1 MPKPRRFRPD
11 DVVAFTDP
19 TTGSGDVRI
28 WEDGLGQDGGPFVL
42 LVEDPPNKTRP
53 MHHHHGDILYLYIKG
68 EHHIEGEGTYRAGD
82 VRWVPGGH
90 AYGPET
96 TGPEGGAWW
105 VLSYTDPLPVDHLDE
120 AGAPIMA
127 TSSAAAGET
136 IEKPAPA
143 PIQGEG
149 IPHFTYPYDWDAI
162 DAAVRTRGGA
172 IVEGLLSEDLEART
186 NQEIDAFL
194 RDHHGE
200 ALPHSG
206 SVLYDAFLG
215 HRTLRLHGL
224 VEKLPT
230 AGPDLVG
237 HPEITAWAQR
247 MLAPRGS
254 SIQLNAGELIEI
266 GPGEPAQ
273 FQHRDSDSWPHLP
286 VTESPVVVNAIVAL
300 TDFTR
305 ANGATNV
312 ALDSVLWEP
321 SRRARPDEISYAE
334 MQAGDVLLF
343 RGDAVHGGGANT
355 TTDESRR
362 AISLSYVVGWL
373 RPVEN
378 HYLNV
383 APATVARQE
392 PELQK
397 LLGYASHDATTRGGG
412 FVGLYEN
419 GDPRAFLESV

>member
-1 MPKPRRFRPD
+1 MPQPRRFRPD

-19 TTGSGDVRI
+19 TTGSGEVRI

-42 LVEDPPNKTRP
+42 LVEDPPHKTRP

-90 AYGPET
+90 AYGPEV
-96 TGPEGGAWW
+96 TGPDGGAWW
-105 VLSYTDPLPVDHLDE
+105 VLSYTDPLPIDHLDE
-120 AGAPIMA
+120 SGAPIMST
-127 TSSAAAGET
+127 TSTPEG
-136 IEKPAPA
+136 APA
-143 PIQGEG
+143 QPVVSQTPD
-149 IPHFTYPYDWDAI
+149 IPHFATPYDWAAI
-162 DAAVRTRGGA
+162 DAAVRLRGA
-172 IVEGLLSEDLEART
+172 AVVEGLMSEELAART
-186 NQEIDAFL
+186 NAEIDTWL
-194 RDHHGE
+194 RDHDGQ

-224 VEKLPT
+224 VEKLPS

-237 HPEITAWAQR
+237 HPQITAWAER
-247 MLAPRGS
+247 MLSARCAT
-254 SIQLNAGELIEI
+254 IQLNAGELIEI

-286 VTESPVVVNAIVAL
+286 VTESPVIVNAIVAL
-300 TDFTR
+300 SDFTVE
-305 ANGATNV
+305 NGATNV
-312 ALDSVLWEP
+312 ALDSVLWDP
-321 SRRARPDEISYAE
+321 SRRAKPEEMSHAE
-334 MQAGDVLLF
+334 MRAGDVLLF
-343 RGDAVHGGGANT
+343 RGDAHHGGGANT

-362 AISLSYVVGWL
+362 AVSLSYVVGWL

-383 APATVARQE
+383 PASTVARQE
-392 PELQK
+392 RSVQR
-397 LLGYASHDATTRGGG
+397 LLGYEAHDATTRGGG

-419 GDPRAFLESV
+419 GDPHTFLESV

>member
-1 MPKPRRFRPD
+1 MPQPRRFRPD
-11 DVVAFTDP
+11 DATPFTDP

-42 LVEDPPNKTRP
+42 FVEDPPNKTRP
-53 MHHHHGDILYLYIKG
+53 MHHHHGDILYLYVRG
-68 EHHIEGEGTYRAGD
+68 EHRIEGEGTYRAGD

-96 TGPEGGAWW
+96 TGPDGGAWW
-105 VLSYTDPLPVDHLDE
+105 VLSYSDPLPVDHMDE
-120 AGAPIMA
+120 AGSPIMS
-127 TSSAAAGET
+127 TSTTSGVQGER
-136 IEKPAPA
+136 PAAPA
-143 PIQGEG
+143 TIPGEG
-149 IPHFTYPYDWDAI
+149 IPHFAQPYDWDAI
-162 DAAVRTRGGA
+162 DAAIRLRGAA
-172 IVEGLLSEDLEART
+172 IVEGLISDDLQART
-186 NQEIDAFL
+186 SDEIDAYL
-194 RDHHGE
+194 RDHHDE

-224 VEKLPT
+224 VEKIPT
-230 AGPDLVG
+230 AGPDLIA
-237 HPEITAWAQR
+237 HPEICAWARR

-254 SIQLNAGELIEI
+254 SIQLNAGELIDI

-273 FQHRDSDSWPHLP
+273 FQHRDSDSWPHVP
-286 VTESPVVVNAIVAL
+286 VTESPVVVNAILAL
-300 TDFTR
+300 TDFTV

-312 ALDSVLWEP
+312 ALDSVRWEP
-321 SRRARPDEISYAE
+321 ARRAKPGEISYAE
-334 MQAGDVLLF
+334 MQSGDALLF
-343 RGDAVHGGGANT
+343 RGDAVHGGGANS

-383 APATVARQE
+383 APSTVARQV
-392 PELQK
+392 PEVQA

-419 GDPRAFLESV
+419 GDPRAFLESL